1 MSILLLSSF
10 QNFLQLMGTLLIFL
24 LVLIVTWMVTRWIGG
39 YQKTQ
44 MSNKNLKLLE
54 TIRVGNNKLI
64 SVVQAGGAYY
74 VVAIGK
80 DEIHLLGE
88 LDEKQAAVFAA
99 AGDMEDRYSQD
110 SFQNLLE
117 KVREKLPK
125 K

>member
-1 MSILLLSSF
+1 MSILLVSSF
-10 QNFLQLMGTLLIFL
+10 QNFLQLIGTLLIFVF
-24 LVLIVTWMVTRWIGG
+24 VLGITWVVTRWLGG
-39 YQKTQ
+39 YQQAQNK
-44 MSNKNLKLLE
+44 NKNLKLLE

-64 SVVQAGGAYY
+64 SVVQAGGAFY

-88 LDEKQAAVFAA
+88 LDEHQAEVFLSTDPVV
-99 AGDMEDRYSQD
+99 GSDPQE

-117 KVREKLPK
+117 KVKVKLPK